1 MNPADKNSSDKAA
14 LDPRFTFLRQQKD
27 WTRYYF
33 YQKSEV
39 LYLLSYYFTE
49 KYMHRYKDRT
59 VDQMVQAARS
69 GQQNIIEGKSDGVT
83 SMETEIKLLGI
94 ARGSI
99 QELCKDFDDYL
110 NTRHLERWTP
120 KHARFDA
127 LIAFCRTHNRKED
140 YEPLFPCYNEEELC
154 NLGITLC
161 TQVISMMT
169 SHLESLQ
176 KSFVEDGG
184 IRERMTAAR
193 LGLRTNQKET
203 IDALQHQ
210 LDEVQKLLAATRQEL
225 NATKAQL
232 ANALAELQLL
242 RGY

>member
-1 MNPADKNSSDKAA
+1 MQSPDS
-14 LDPRFTFLRQQKD
+14 RFTFLRQQKD

-39 LYLLSYYFTE
+39 LYLLSYYFTQ
-49 KYMHRYKDRT
+49 KYMQRSKDRT

-69 GQQNIIEGKSDGVT
+69 GQQNIIEGKADGVT

-99 QELCKDFDDYL
+99 RELNKDFDDYL

-120 KHARFDA
+120 KHPRFDA
-127 LIAFCRTHNRKED
+127 MIKFCRAHNRKED
-140 YEPLFPCYNEEELC
+140 YQPLFDSYNDEELC

-161 TQVISMMT
+161 SQVITMMT
-169 SHLESLQ
+169 KHLESLQ
-176 KSFVEDGG
+176 KTFVEEGG

-203 IDALQHQ
+203 IESLQHQ
-210 LDEVQKLLAATRQEL
+210 LGESQQLLASTQQQLAATQAEL
-225 NATKAQL
+225 NAVRLQL
-232 ANALAELQLL
+232 ANALQELENYSNL
-242 RGY
+242 